1 MQTLEIFILL
11 FLTLS
16 ILSLIAYK
24 KNRASIYFLFIAII
38 ITILQFF
45 NDGLRWQLLPAVYL
59 LPIVF
64 FIYKLHQNKNSILL
78 VNLFLLVWL
87 SISILLPWAIPVFT
101 LPEPDGKFNVGT
113 ETFHWIDSSRMEWF
127 TNENMNDHREI
138 MVQVW
143 YPSLEKPIN
152 KPQPYMDFMNIRA
165 AALASAGKIP
175 SFFPKHLEMVK
186 TNSYSSLSCL
196 GSINQLPVVVFSHGI
211 TGSRFL
217 HQNLFE
223 YLASHGYVVVA
234 PDHSY
239 DSNLT
244 VFPSGRTANYRSEIT
259 GHPDSVNIR
268 KKQMITRKLD
278 IEFIINQLIFL
289 NNGQIPSGLAGC
301 LDLERIALGGHSFG
315 GATATFAT
323 HKNKQIAA
331 CFVLDSWLS
340 PIPDS
345 VISSG
350 INIPFLFMGRPTWN
364 TSDYPENY
372 SHLDRF
378 LERSSGSKYRLI
390 IKKTLHLDYTDIPLL
405 SPLINR
411 FMDVGP
417 LPPETS
423 LPLINNLTLGF
434 LEKYVASNKE
444 SRFEQTLNNELI
456 VQ

>member
-1 MQTLEIFILL
+1 MQTLETFILL

-16 ILSLIAYK
+16 IISLIAYMK
-24 KNRASIYFLFIAII
+24 DRTSIYFLFVAII
-38 ITILQFF
+38 ITILQHF
-45 NDGLRWQLLPAVYL
+45 NNGLRWQLLPAVYL

-64 FIYKLHQNKNSILL
+64 FTYKLHQNKSVVLP
-78 VNLFLLVWL
+78 VKLFLLVWL
-87 SISILLPWAIPVFT
+87 SISILLPWAIPIFT
-101 LPEPDGKFNVGT
+101 LPEPDGKFNIGT

-127 TNENMNDHREI
+127 TDENINDHREM

-152 KPQPYMDFMNIRA
+152 EPRPYMDFMTIRA

-175 SFFPKHLEMVK
+175 SFFPRHLEMVK
-186 TNSYSSLSCL
+186 TNSYSGLSCL
-196 GSINQLPVVVFSHGI
+196 RSNNQLPVVVFSHGI

-223 YLASHGYVVVA
+223 YLASHGYVVIA

-244 VFPSGRTANYRSEIT
+244 VFPDGRTANYRSEIT

-268 KKQMITRKLD
+268 RNQMITRKLD
-278 IEFIINQLIFL
+278 IDFIINQLILL
-289 NNGQIPSGLAGC
+289 NNGQIPSRLTGFLN
-301 LDLERIALGGHSFG
+301 LESIALGGHSFG

-350 INIPFLFMGRPTWN
+350 INTPFLFVGRPTWN

-372 SHLDRF
+372 SHLDRI
-378 LERSSGSKYRLI
+378 LERSPGPKYHLI
-390 IKKTLHLDYTDIPLL
+390 IKNTLHLDYTDIPLL
-405 SPLINR
+405 SPFINR
-411 FMDVGP
+411 FMDVGT

-434 LEKYVASNKE
+434 LEKYVANNKE
-444 SRFEQTLNNELI
+444 NRFEQILNNELI
-456 VQ
+456 IQ